1 MIDFKHSDAKPLFV
15 RGVSTGVKLLVF
27 ALVSL
32 AFMFLDYRQGHLG
45 AIRSTLSVAV
55 YPIRALVDLPFTGSR
70 WLSTSMAERS
80 RLLKDNKR
88 LHAEALAT
96 NLKLQRYASLEA
108 ENARLRALMDS
119 TARIADRVLVSEIMS
134 VDLDR
139 FRHRIIINKGT
150 LNGAFKG
157 QALLDAHGI
166 VGQITHAEPL
176 TSEAI
181 LVSDAAHAIP
191 VEVNRN
197 GLRTIAFGSGNLNL
211 IRLPYLPNN
220 ADIEIGDLLMSSG
233 LGGAFPSGYPVAVVE
248 DIFRDPG
255 EAFATVEARP
265 AADLNRN
272 REVLL
277 VWSQSNTPK
286 APSDDT
292 VLPYTLLEEQNE
304 AEQNLDSDLNN
315 EMANETTTGIA
326 RGDTP

>member
-1 MIDFKHSDAKPLFV
+1 MIDFKHPDAKPLFV

-27 ALVSL
+27 VLVSL
-32 AFMFLDYRQGHLG
+32 TFMFLDYRQGHLG
-45 AIRSTLSVAV
+45 AIRNTLSVAV
-55 YPIRALVDLPFTGSR
+55 YPIRALVDFPFTASR
-70 WLSTSMAERS
+70 WVSTSMAERT
-80 RLLKDNKR
+80 RLLEENER
-88 LHAEALAT
+88 LREEALAT

-108 ENARLRALMDS
+108 ENVRLRALMDS

-139 FRHRIIINKGT
+139 YRHRIVINKGT
-150 LNGAFKG
+150 VNGAFKG

-166 VGQITHAEPL
+166 VGQITQAEPL

-211 IRLPYLPNN
+211 MRLPYLPNN

-233 LGGAFPSGYPVAVVE
+233 LGGTFPPGYPVAIVE
-248 DIFRDPG
+248 DIDRDPG
-255 EAFATVEARP
+255 KAFATVEARP

-277 VWSQSNTPK
+277 VWSQPQPGTMPGGEED
-286 APSDDT
+286 APPD
-292 VLPYTLLEEQNE
+292 TLLEEDNE
-304 AEQNLDSDLNN
+304 AEPDLST
-315 EMANETTTGIA
+315 EIADARTAAANAGN
-326 RGDTP
+326 TP